1 MAALLAFVVWRYCW
15 RCCYRSRCWRLPLA
29 ELLALL
35 LAERLALAELL
46 ALLLAFAVVG
56 DCCVGVAVGVLIE
69 SGWNILWCQRNNE
82 RELFSF

>member
-1 MAALLAFVVWRYCW
+1 M
-15 RCCYRSRCWRLPLA
+15 
-29 ELLALL
+29 L

-46 ALLLAFAVVG
+46 AFAAVG
-56 DCCVGVAVGVLIE
+56 DCCVGVAVGVAVGVLIE